1 MTDFLSDEFWNQRY
15 VDGSTGWDLGAV
27 SPPIHA
33 YIDQLENKD
42 LKILIPGA
50 GNGHEVSYL
59 HKLGFK
65 NVHVLDF
72 APLAIT
78 TFLEKHPE
86 FPSSQAHTADFF
98 KFEENSF
105 DLIMEQTL
113 FCAIDP
119 SLREKYAEKSSSLL
133 RDGGKLVGVLFNRE
147 FDGGP
152 PFGGSKSEYL
162 ETFKPHYS
170 KVSMEDCYNS
180 IEPRQGNEVFIQLE
194 K

>member
-1 MTDFLSDEFWNQRY
+1 MTDFLSNDFWNKRY
-15 VDGSTGWDLGAV
+15 VDGSTGWDLGNI
-27 SPPIHA
+27 SPPIKA
-33 YIDQLENKD
+33 YVDQLENKE

-72 APLAIT
+72 APLAIQG
-78 TFLEKHPE
+78 FLEKHPD
-86 FPSSQAHTADFF
+86 FPASQSHTADFF
-98 KFEENSF
+98 QFDDSF
-105 DLIMEQTL
+105 DLIIEQTL

-119 SLREKYAEKSSSLL
+119 SLRAKYAEKSSSLL
-133 RDGGKLVGVLFNRE
+133 RKGGKLVGVLFNRE

-152 PFGGSKSEYL
+152 PFGGSKSEYI
-162 ETFKPHYS
+162 ETFAAFYGKI
-170 KVSMEDCYNS
+170 SMEECYNS
-180 IEPRQGNEVFIQLE
+180 IQPRQGSELFILLE